1 MVPYRLLWST
11 CVTYRMPCYS
21 IGQQVF
27 PTQLLPREAEDF
39 PRGSK
44 YPKDVPLS
52 TYLDNL
58 QQKDIFGRFYLC

>member
-1 MVPYRLLWST
+1 
-11 CVTYRMPCYS
+11 MPCYS